1 MSIDDITI
9 RGDATLEEVAAVLEA
24 LRARERNEQRLGR
37 YEQWRRE
44 RIRVLF
50 DNR

>member
-9 RGDATLEEVAAVLEA
+9 RGDATLEEIAAVLEA
-24 LRARERNEQRLGR
+24 LRTRERAEQRLGR

-44 RIRVLF
+44 RIRVLRT
-50 DNR
+50 DR